1 MIGASRGSLLTVQE
15 LLSSRTNQGDLSTLS
30 SDLLKVADL
39 ITSEKSLRQTLADS
53 GQAAASRVALVT
65 SILESRISGEAL
77 SLIGDVV
84 SARWSTDGDLIEA
97 LEILGA
103 TAAFIAAKSAGTLDR
118 IENEVFHFGRAVDG
132 SEALQMTLTD
142 PALPASAKS
151 SLVSD
156 LLTGKAESTS
166 IAILTYFVAHL
177 RGRRIVEVIESLSEL
192 AAAQNNQVVAQVR
205 SAVNLDDQQ
214 VARLAAALTTITG
227 RQVKVNVALDASVL
241 GGISVK
247 IGNEV
252 IDGTVATRLEQAR
265 RSLQA

>member
-15 LLSSRTNQGDLSTLS
+15 QLSSRADQGDLSTLS

-53 GQAAASRVALVT
+53 GQAVASRVALVA
-65 SILESRISGEAL
+65 SILESHVSAQAL
-77 SLIGDVV
+77 GLVSDVV
-84 SARWSTDGDLIEA
+84 SARWSSDTDLIEA

-103 TAAFIAAKSAGTLDR
+103 TAAFMAAKTSGNLDR
-118 IENEVFHFGRAVDG
+118 IENEVFHFGRTVES

-151 SLVSD
+151 ALVSD
-156 LLTGKAESTS
+156 LLSGKAEDAS
-166 IAILTYFVAHL
+166 ISVLTYFVAHL

-205 SAVNLDDQQ
+205 SAVNLDEQQ